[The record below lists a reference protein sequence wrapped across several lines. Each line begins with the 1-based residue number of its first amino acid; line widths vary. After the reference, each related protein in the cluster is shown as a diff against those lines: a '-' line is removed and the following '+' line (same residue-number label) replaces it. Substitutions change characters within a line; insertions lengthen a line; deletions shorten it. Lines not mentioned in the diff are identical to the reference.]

1 MSKVK
6 QPEGTC
12 RLCLSVSLLRRSHVV
27 PKFLYEP
34 LRDDDTHGFAA
45 ISDSG
50 SVVAIQDGIY
60 ERMLCQQCEEKL
72 QKWEDRAARIL
83 RRLPDLSARV
93 PGYVEDV
100 SGVDYKSFR
109 LFCLS
114 IIWRT
119 SSASNPA
126 FSEVSIEDNHQ
137 EEIRKAVLQGDPL
150 NPLDYPVLLI
160 RPCGPGAF
168 HEYFRLPTAREM
180 FSHPA
185 YNFIM
190 GGMYWIFF
198 VCRSRDSSLSAYS
211 GSFQSKAGVL
221 PIHICSTNFGTFK
234 GDIIHEPAARGVTRD
249 HLGQSIR
256 KRRKS

>member
-1 MSKVK
+1 MSKLK
-6 QPEGTC
+6 QQQAPC
-12 RLCLSVSLLRRSHVV
+12 RLCLSVKPLCRSHVV

-34 LRDDDTHGFAA
+34 LRDDDTHGFTA

-50 SVVAIQDGIY
+50 SVFAIQNGIY

-83 RRLPDLSARV
+83 RSLPDLSSKV

-100 SGVDYKSFR
+100 SGIDYKSFR

-119 SSASNPA
+119 SAASNPA

-150 NPLDYPVLLI
+150 SPLDYPVLII

-168 HEYFRLPTAREM
+168 HEYFMLPTAHEI
-180 FSHPA
+180 FSHLA
-185 YNFIM
+185 YKFIM
-190 GGMYWIFF
+190 AGMYWIFF
-198 VCRSRDSSLSAYS
+198 VCRSQDSSLSAYS
-211 GSFQSKAGVL
+211 GSFQSKAGML
-221 PIHICSTNFGTFK
+221 PIHICSTNFDTFK
-234 GDIIHEPAARGVTRD
+234 RDIIHGCLSLWFRD
-249 HLGQSIR
+249 DDMR
-256 KRRKS
+256 